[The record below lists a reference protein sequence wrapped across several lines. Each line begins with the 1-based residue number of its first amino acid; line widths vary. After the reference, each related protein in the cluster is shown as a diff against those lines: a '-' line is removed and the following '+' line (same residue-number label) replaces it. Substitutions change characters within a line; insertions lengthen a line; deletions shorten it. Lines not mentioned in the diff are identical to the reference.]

1 MPKITKSERLIL
13 SRLIHQENI
22 ETLIDETGL
31 QFGEIRD
38 DITNLLTH
46 NLIEVFEDSDIDGKR
61 INTIFYDLDNL
72 RNFYFRATRRGQ
84 SALQSTT
91 EF

>member
-1 MPKITKSERLIL
+1 MPKITVSERLIL

-22 ETLIDETGL
+22 ATLIDETGL

-46 NLIEVFEDSDIDGKR
+46 NLIEVFEDSDID
-61 INTIFYDLDNL
+61 
-72 RNFYFRATRRGQ
+72 
-84 SALQSTT
+84 
-91 EF
+91 E

>member
-1 MPKITKSERLIL
+1 MPKITVSERLIL

-22 ETLIDETGL
+22 ATLIDETGL
-31 QFGEIRD
+31 QFCEIRD

-72 RNFYFRATRRGQ
+72 RHFYFRATRRGQ
-84 SALQSTT
+84 TALQSTL
-91 EF
+91 ES